1 MYAIM
6 RKSNSPPVLICQFT
20 WKFANMVLTGYDM
33 LYQGD
38 KPECELILHS
48 LNNP

>member
-1 MYAIM
+1 M

-33 LYQGD
+33 IYQGD
-38 KPECELILHS
+38 KADCELILHS